1 MLNREEG
8 GRFFREAWI
17 AGVKKHFPGTPKPSY
32 VAPWES
38 TPDWEKEIV
47 TEIYA
52 QMQALVQAGTQ
63 SGQITRLNR
72 EQGGRVIRLAWIGQ
86 VYKHIPNPKSSY
98 VCNWEEIPSWE
109 QEVDMDIF
117 EMIQVKVLSSL
128 QNSKC

>member
-17 AGVKKHFPGTPKPSY
+17 AGVNKHFSGTPKPGY

-38 TPDWEKEIV
+38 MPDWEKEIV

-52 QMQALVQAGTQ
+52 QMQALVQAGAQ
-63 SGQITRLNR
+63 DGQATRLNR
-72 EQGGRVIRLAWIGQ
+72 EQGGQVIRIAWIGQ
-86 VYKHIPNPKSSY
+86 VYKHIPDPKLSY
-98 VCNWEEIPSWE
+98 VCSWEAMPSWE

-117 EMIQVKVLSSL
+117 EMIQAQVMSST
-128 QNSKC
+128 